1 MRVNPSEVTT
11 VDELSSK
18 QEEVDT
24 SVILDYILLGE
35 DWESN
40 TELIVAFESFCHLKG
55 CKDTDVNNVRNKMFD
70 NHIASPHYVYTSCT
84 PAMLQGFENIPY
96 SII

>member
-40 TELIVAFESFCHLKG
+40 TELIVAFESLSFKRMQRYRCQQRPKQ
-55 CKDTDVNNVRNKMFD
+55 NV
-70 NHIASPHYVYTSCT
+70 
-84 PAMLQGFENIPY
+84 
-96 SII
+96 

>member
-40 TELIVAFESFCHLKG
+40 MELIVAFESFCHLKG
-55 CKDTDVNNVRNKMFD
+55 CKDTDVNNV
-70 NHIASPHYVYTSCT
+70 
-84 PAMLQGFENIPY
+84 
-96 SII
+96 

>member
-40 TELIVAFESFCHLKG
+40 TELIVAF
-55 CKDTDVNNVRNKMFD
+55 
-70 NHIASPHYVYTSCT
+70 
-84 PAMLQGFENIPY
+84 
-96 SII
+96 